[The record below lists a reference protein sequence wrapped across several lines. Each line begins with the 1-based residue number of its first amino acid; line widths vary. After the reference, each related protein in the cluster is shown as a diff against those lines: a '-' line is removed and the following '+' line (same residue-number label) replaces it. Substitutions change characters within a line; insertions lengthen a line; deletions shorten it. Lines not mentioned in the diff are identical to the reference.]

1 MLFEKNTLD
10 LSVKNVDKYHLL
22 SYFNIP
28 HPKNI
33 IRRSEMANTFLA
45 ANEPGLAFVCF
56 FGVAVV
62 FIGLVILIGL
72 VYLMNYLCDK
82 FLKEKPQ
89 AKKEA
94 VSAPVQSTEIPN
106 REEIVAAVVAAIAEE
121 EKTDIS
127 AIRVLSFKKV

>member
-1 MLFEKNTLD
+1 
-10 LSVKNVDKYHLL
+10 
-22 SYFNIP
+22 
-28 HPKNI
+28 
-33 IRRSEMANTFLA
+33 MANTFLA

-62 FIGLVILIGL
+62 FCGLVILIGL

-82 FLKEKPQ
+82 FIKAAPQ
-89 AKKEA
+89 PKQAA
-94 VSAPVQSTEIPN
+94 APAPVVSAEIPN

>member
-1 MLFEKNTLD
+1 
-10 LSVKNVDKYHLL
+10 
-22 SYFNIP
+22 
-28 HPKNI
+28 
-33 IRRSEMANTFLA
+33 MANTFLA

-82 FLKEKPQ
+82 FIKAAPQ
-89 AKKEA
+89 AKKETA
-94 VSAPVQSTEIPN
+94 IAPVQTAEIPN

>member
-1 MLFEKNTLD
+1 
-10 LSVKNVDKYHLL
+10 
-22 SYFNIP
+22 
-28 HPKNI
+28 
-33 IRRSEMANTFLA
+33 MANTFLA
-45 ANEPGLAFVCF
+45 ASEPGLAFVCF

-89 AKKEA
+89 AKKETVA
-94 VSAPVQSTEIPN
+94 SAPVQSAEIPN

>member
-1 MLFEKNTLD
+1 
-10 LSVKNVDKYHLL
+10 
-22 SYFNIP
+22 
-28 HPKNI
+28 
-33 IRRSEMANTFLA
+33 MANTFLA
-45 ANEPGLAFVCF
+45 ANEPSLAFVCF

-62 FIGLVILIGL
+62 FLGLVILIGL

-82 FLKEKPQ
+82 FLKAKPQ
-89 AKKEA
+89 PKQA
-94 VSAPVQSTEIPN
+94 VAPASVQSTEIPN

>member
-1 MLFEKNTLD
+1 
-10 LSVKNVDKYHLL
+10 
-22 SYFNIP
+22 
-28 HPKNI
+28 
-33 IRRSEMANTFLA
+33 MANTFLA

>member
-1 MLFEKNTLD
+1 MLISLTP
-10 LSVKNVDKYHLL
+10 NVLFKKKMLL
-22 SYFNIP
+22 CVEFCLYFNNP
-28 HPKNI
+28 HPKNK

-82 FLKEKPQ
+82 FIKL
-89 AKKEA
+89 
-94 VSAPVQSTEIPN
+94 
-106 REEIVAAVVAAIAEE
+106 
-121 EKTDIS
+121 
-127 AIRVLSFKKV
+127 

>member
-1 MLFEKNTLD
+1 
-10 LSVKNVDKYHLL
+10 
-22 SYFNIP
+22 
-28 HPKNI
+28 
-33 IRRSEMANTFLA
+33 MANTFLA

-82 FLKEKPQ
+82 FIKAAPQ

-94 VSAPVQSTEIPN
+94 VAPVQSAEIPN

>member
-1 MLFEKNTLD
+1 
-10 LSVKNVDKYHLL
+10 
-22 SYFNIP
+22 
-28 HPKNI
+28 
-33 IRRSEMANTFLA
+33 MANTFLA

-62 FIGLVILIGL
+62 FTGLVILIGL

-82 FLKEKPQ
+82 FIKAAPQ

-94 VSAPVQSTEIPN
+94 VASAPVQSAEIPN

>member
-1 MLFEKNTLD
+1 
-10 LSVKNVDKYHLL
+10 
-22 SYFNIP
+22 
-28 HPKNI
+28 
-33 IRRSEMANTFLA
+33 MANTFLA
-45 ANEPGLAFVCF
+45 ANEPSLAFVCF

-62 FIGLVILIGL
+62 FLGLVILIGL

-82 FLKEKPQ
+82 LIKTKPQ
-89 AKKEA
+89 PKQA
-94 VSAPVQSTEIPN
+94 APASVQSTEIPN

>member
-1 MLFEKNTLD
+1 
-10 LSVKNVDKYHLL
+10 
-22 SYFNIP
+22 
-28 HPKNI
+28 
-33 IRRSEMANTFLA
+33 MANTFLA

-82 FLKEKPQ
+82 LVKEKPQ
-89 AKKEA
+89 AKKETVA
-94 VSAPVQSTEIPN
+94 SAPVQSAEIPN

>member
-1 MLFEKNTLD
+1 
-10 LSVKNVDKYHLL
+10 
-22 SYFNIP
+22 
-28 HPKNI
+28 
-33 IRRSEMANTFLA
+33 MANTFLA

-62 FIGLVILIGL
+62 FTGLVILIGL

-82 FLKEKPQ
+82 FLKAKPQ
-89 AKKEA
+89 PKQQA
-94 VSAPVQSTEIPN
+94 VAPAPVASAEIPN

>member
-1 MLFEKNTLD
+1 
-10 LSVKNVDKYHLL
+10 
-22 SYFNIP
+22 
-28 HPKNI
+28 
-33 IRRSEMANTFLA
+33 MANTFLA

-82 FLKEKPQ
+82 FIKTAPQ

-94 VSAPVQSTEIPN
+94 VSAPVQSAEIPN
-106 REEIVAAVVAAIAEE
+106 REEIVAAVIAAIAEE